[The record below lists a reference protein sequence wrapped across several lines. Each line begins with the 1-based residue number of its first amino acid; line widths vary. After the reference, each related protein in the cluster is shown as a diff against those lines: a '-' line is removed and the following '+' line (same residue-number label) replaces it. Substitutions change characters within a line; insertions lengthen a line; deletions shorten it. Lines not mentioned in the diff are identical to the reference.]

1 MPYFLVTQTSL
12 VEAKDEVA
20 AAEQVLAQ
28 LQEAP
33 EVSFSVRYDEN
44 TVRQVTVRRMDS
56 PERTRPESTVTEHAA
71 SSAAV
76 AVVQQAQPP
85 EPLHSKGSDAR
96 PPVTAFAVFVT
107 GALVGMVAHWL
118 ML

>member
-1 MPYFLVTQTSL
+1 MPYYLVTQTSL

-20 AAEQVLAQ
+20 AVEQVLAQ
-28 LQEAP
+28 LQEAS

-44 TVRQVTVRRMDS
+44 IVRQVTVRRMDS
-56 PERTRPESTVTEHAA
+56 PERSRSQPDVKEHGA

-76 AVVQQAQPP
+76 AVVQQAHSP
-85 EPLHSKGSDAR
+85 EPLPPTGSTAR
-96 PPVTAFAVFVT
+96 APVVAFAVFAT
-107 GALVGMVAHWL
+107 GAFVGLVAHWL